1 MQTFDDL
8 IELFQVAKPA
18 IARGARASLLRL
30 LHLTTPS
37 ITEATRIMDYVVR
50 TADAEIAEACLRR
63 KMFNKNAFL
72 HKILD
77 NPDKQ
82 DRSRLF
88 DLAAEASFMSEENDQ
103 VHITNDRVANKPIPL
118 GPVAIAA
125 LPGRKTSTSCRRSGK
140 APDSAVKEA
149 LHPDGFGM
157 ITESFSREGDVLD
170 FGSASSRPRN
180 GNPSAPAFTSRSH
193 STLPDR
199 YAPSTPSD
207 AFATP
212 RSPWSLSSVK
222 SDSGS
227 IPSSHRSTPPST
239 PSNRRQRNAD
249 NGPLA
254 TALPHCQR
262 FNSWQNRRKER
273 ADGGALDP
281 IPSSRLEPVA
291 EEKKENEDIYW
302 ESTRAESCTGRSREA
317 GVVESATIRMGDD
330 CDTLVDAARNDRRKQ
345 GIETAKHECM
355 EWAGNT
361 NEWNQK
367 LPRNP
372 GEVQNSSRESGEVM
386 NEEKKYVEVE
396 MRNGPAG
403 ETTRLVALDFT
414 HLSGRNMAD
423 SICVS
428 TQDMPD
434 LIRDSA
440 NVAQDTP
447 TRLTLET
454 PDSVRCTTRV
464 RENTW
469 YAKQIVES
477 QPANTPLRQ
486 YTLDSSR
493 ELIHQV
499 TLSTPNAAYALSQQI
514 TRGVPNMTRE
524 LADQMTRDMPNSM
537 RGPAQPMAH
546 DVTDAPQL
554 LPHALR
560 QDASSSTH
568 GDPGHPISR
577 DSRNPIDPPSII
589 LEVHQP
595 MRGAPAPDMPQPNTP
610 TPYTPSDSLLS
621 TSRDHN
627 LSSPAS
633 CPPPTYDGISSTT
646 PPWPDEN
653 LFTSPSADHTQAAS
667 GTPGRSCGEISA
679 TTPPLPDDDNAL
691 VSSIGIE
698 PPLNPTHSLANAQ
711 LSPKTSPSRHNYD
724 THEPLTSIDGALKSA
739 DSKPPVNSLSVG
751 GALQPVSESVTERSD
766 TPPWR
771 CQRTPLSPHSS
782 TGKTTPRFAQE
793 EEAAPTIMIPRP
805 LHPRTLTFDD
815 LDHVSQP
822 HSARGDTLPRV
833 AKLTV
838 PRRTLSFSDENNGV
852 SCSPSSD
859 YERLCAYATA
869 ASTTCSPNA
878 PLPCESR
885 ILSRHHRSA
894 SPAEGDAHEASNNRA
909 PWISDAPLSVEMLT
923 EALMKLP
930 PQRAWQEL
938 FDRIGEAWADD
949 DQLTLLSAVGNRL
962 CDALTSRSGI
972 LVLDVSRIPFQAWI
986 KLSFVPLLVPHV
998 SPQSV
1003 GIEALNIISLS
1014 SLAAPQSKA
1023 ANGLMRLHERC
1034 RDLISHSIT
1043 IPERTRHLDAMRA
1056 IVDGESVAL
1065 AEYVNHLVDQYGQ
1078 VPSYGDAKAFAEHN
1092 MLPFVFPD
1100 FLLDEL
1106 KKQLCRNELTSV
1118 KATLQLI
1125 NALLTRVP
1133 AAKMLVVRRCRE
1145 TVARLLKNRG
1155 ALKASA
1161 EDVLTKM
1168 GWCPVWSTPDST
1180 RDSEIS
1186 EEIPVLI
1193 ALNTSH
1199 AAHRTKCDRED
1210 AHFFEQSIGRQPAN
1224 APIQDSSIS
1233 SSGLTRH
1240 VARNAPNVANCPTP
1254 LKTRGLANATREPAR
1269 QITLDPMKSTRDP
1282 WQLPTLDMP
1291 SSRHGSAP
1299 NSTNVDPVRPTTHDS
1314 TTPIDHQSTVLEVH
1328 QLMCGSAP
1336 ACSNVPSFIRVHD
1349 TPTPRTPEPKTPPPN
1364 TPSGSRL
1371 YHISTSSSPPP
1382 TYDGISSTTPP
1393 FPDEHPFMS
1402 PSSNFQAVSGTP
1414 GSSCGEISS
1423 TTPPLPNNDT
1433 GRVSSIVIDPPES
1446 STHSLPYAKL
1456 FPNTPPS
1463 RDNCDTRASLASVDA
1478 IQKSSRAPISSRSA
1492 PSARHPRSARSAAS
1506 AWRHASEP
1514 LTERSDT
1521 PPWRRWR
1528 APSSHPSSSTPHFA
1542 HKEEEDSGICK
1553 SPSSDYDRLLAFA
1566 KSRCCATTSSPPLH
1580 IPVVHPAA
1588 ASTACSPNAPLHSE
1602 SRFLSRHH
1610 RSASPAEGDAHEPNN
1625 IHTSWISDAPLS
1637 VEMLTEAL
1645 MELPSQ
1651 RAWQE
1656 LFRISDSWQDNDE
1669 LTFLS
1674 AVGHR
1679 LCDTLTCRS
1688 GILVLNV
1695 SRIPLHVWAKLAF
1708 APLLAP
1714 YVSPQSA
1721 GIEALVGWNAINARD
1736 ASRKNATDHPPPAPP
1751 RSKAAKGLIR
1761 LHESCK
1767 GLISRSMT
1775 VPERTQHLDVMRT
1788 IVVSESMAL
1797 AEYAARLV
1805 HQYGQVPSYGD
1816 AKAFAE
1822 HNMLPF
1828 VFPDFLLDE
1837 LKKQLCRNE
1846 LTCVKATL
1854 QLINALLTH
1863 VPAATMIVV
1872 RRCGEAVA
1880 RLLKNRGALK
1890 ALAED
1895 VLTRMGWRIVWNE
1908 CRQQASRGKKKQK
1921 WAATTRHQYQH

>member
-291 EEKKENEDIYW
+291 EEKKENEDEDIYW

-1106 KKQLCRNELTSV
+1106 KKQLCRNELT
-1118 KATLQLI
+1118 
-1125 NALLTRVP
+1125 
-1133 AAKMLVVRRCRE
+1133 
-1145 TVARLLKNRG
+1145 
-1155 ALKASA
+1155 
-1161 EDVLTKM
+1161 
-1168 GWCPVWSTPDST
+1168 
-1180 RDSEIS
+1180 
-1186 EEIPVLI
+1186 
-1193 ALNTSH
+1193 
-1199 AAHRTKCDRED
+1199 
-1210 AHFFEQSIGRQPAN
+1210 
-1224 APIQDSSIS
+1224 
-1233 SSGLTRH
+1233 
-1240 VARNAPNVANCPTP
+1240 
-1254 LKTRGLANATREPAR
+1254 
-1269 QITLDPMKSTRDP
+1269 
-1282 WQLPTLDMP
+1282 
-1291 SSRHGSAP
+1291 
-1299 NSTNVDPVRPTTHDS
+1299 
-1314 TTPIDHQSTVLEVH
+1314 
-1328 QLMCGSAP
+1328 
-1336 ACSNVPSFIRVHD
+1336 
-1349 TPTPRTPEPKTPPPN
+1349 
-1364 TPSGSRL
+1364 
-1371 YHISTSSSPPP
+1371 
-1382 TYDGISSTTPP
+1382 
-1393 FPDEHPFMS
+1393 
-1402 PSSNFQAVSGTP
+1402 
-1414 GSSCGEISS
+1414 
-1423 TTPPLPNNDT
+1423 
-1433 GRVSSIVIDPPES
+1433 
-1446 STHSLPYAKL
+1446 
-1456 FPNTPPS
+1456 
-1463 RDNCDTRASLASVDA
+1463 
-1478 IQKSSRAPISSRSA
+1478 
-1492 PSARHPRSARSAAS
+1492 
-1506 AWRHASEP
+1506 
-1514 LTERSDT
+1514 
-1521 PPWRRWR
+1521 
-1528 APSSHPSSSTPHFA
+1528 
-1542 HKEEEDSGICK
+1542 
-1553 SPSSDYDRLLAFA
+1553 
-1566 KSRCCATTSSPPLH
+1566 
-1580 IPVVHPAA
+1580 
-1588 ASTACSPNAPLHSE
+1588 
-1602 SRFLSRHH
+1602 
-1610 RSASPAEGDAHEPNN
+1610 
-1625 IHTSWISDAPLS
+1625 
-1637 VEMLTEAL
+1637 
-1645 MELPSQ
+1645 
-1651 RAWQE
+1651 
-1656 LFRISDSWQDNDE
+1656 
-1669 LTFLS
+1669 
-1674 AVGHR
+1674 
-1679 LCDTLTCRS
+1679 
-1688 GILVLNV
+1688 
-1695 SRIPLHVWAKLAF
+1695 
-1708 APLLAP
+1708 
-1714 YVSPQSA
+1714 
-1721 GIEALVGWNAINARD
+1721 
-1736 ASRKNATDHPPPAPP
+1736 
-1751 RSKAAKGLIR
+1751 
-1761 LHESCK
+1761 
-1767 GLISRSMT
+1767 
-1775 VPERTQHLDVMRT
+1775 
-1788 IVVSESMAL
+1788 
-1797 AEYAARLV
+1797 
-1805 HQYGQVPSYGD
+1805 
-1816 AKAFAE
+1816 
-1822 HNMLPF
+1822 
-1828 VFPDFLLDE
+1828 
-1837 LKKQLCRNE
+1837 
-1846 LTCVKATL
+1846 CVKATL

-1908 CRQQASRGKKKQK
+1908 CRQQASRGKKNKSGQQQRGISISTNNNGYMDDLMLYLTTVLDDSATVDGHVVDVCK
-1921 WAATTRHQYQH
+1921 FLHNEATQSPQNRTALQACRLIPHSVLNQLPRKLFASLQQCLHHKPKRCGRSGAHDRSHISAVSRSVSPTQSSSLKTSMPMPPPHRYSAPPETCARQYSARQSPPRTNYQSHRSSPLSCADQGNLTARENDTAPSSIRVHQAPNTAGVCTQFRPSSASIRVPERASLRPSKVFDTSATSADTNVPCGLRALRPPWVQTLLGCAEEDLTVAYAEVTSGLKKTDFIRVSVRALAEVLQRLVHKMAVDARTPLRGEMTRDDVLLLLSQFLGLSPPARLCIALLSISPTGADPLADQVIDRLLTYALQTLESAENAETGSLDLQTLLSYAGRSTLAGTWRPKLAATISHLNPHLCTQFLEDTGHAQSFGGQLTRALRVNEARDLWED